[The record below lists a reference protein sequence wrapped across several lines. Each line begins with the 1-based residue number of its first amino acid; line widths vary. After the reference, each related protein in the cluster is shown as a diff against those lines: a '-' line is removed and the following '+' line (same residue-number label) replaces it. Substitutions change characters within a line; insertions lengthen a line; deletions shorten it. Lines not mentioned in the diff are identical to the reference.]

1 MRVEVFPLEKIKLD
15 DKEIL
20 LGMKADKVQELL
32 GKPDRIFE
40 NYGGES
46 YRHFYFNS
54 ELGLDFDKA
63 GKLEFI
69 EFLAGIEGILRPY
82 IYGIS
87 VFETDAD
94 ELIEIMTEHDREVDD
109 SEADFCYSFL
119 NSSIGLW
126 RENDEE
132 KHWDTIGIGVKD
144 YYNYE

>member
-1 MRVEVFPLEKIKLD
+1 MRAEVFLLEKIKLD

-40 NYGGES
+40 NYGGDS

-69 EFLAGIEGILRPY
+69 EFLAGIEGILRPC
-82 IYGIS
+82 
-87 VFETDAD
+87 
-94 ELIEIMTEHDREVDD
+94 
-109 SEADFCYSFL
+109 EADFCYSFL

-132 KHWDTIGIGVKD
+132 KHWDTLGIGMRD
-144 YYNYE
+144 YYKYE

>member
-1 MRVEVFPLEKIKLD
+1 MRIEVFPLEKIKFD

-54 ELGLDFDKA
+54 ELGLDFDKD

-94 ELIEIMTEHDREVDD
+94 ELIEIMNGHDNEVDD

-126 RENDEE
+126 RENDGE
-132 KHWDTIGIGVKD
+132 KHWNTLGIGMRD
-144 YYNYE
+144 YYKYE